1 MAAFPFNNKV
11 EAASIQGRYLRQALE
26 HSVSRLTRDGQE
38 EEEGGKLLLQVS
50 GARLVYDVTREVGS
64 RLVSAEVRCDDCEG
78 DKMETLEDDKV
89 YNIVTFDYLLNGGAG
104 YSMLK
109 ENIEDRMTGRLNREV
124 IRDVMESSSP
134 VSARLEGRITI
145 IKAGSEDEAVSGAN
159 PGRRGVLNLLGH
171 SIEVSY

>member
-1 MAAFPFNNKV
+1 MAAFPFNNRI

-26 HSVSRLTRDGQE
+26 HSVSRLTSDGQE

-64 RLVSAEVRCDDCEG
+64 RLVSAEVRCEDCEG
-78 DKMETLEDDKV
+78 DKMETLEDDKM

-104 YSMLK
+104 YSMLN
-109 ENIEDRMTGRLNREV
+109 ENIEDRVTGKLNREL
-124 IRDVMESSSP
+124 IREVMENSSP

-159 PGRRGVLNLLGH
+159 TGRRGVLDLLGH
-171 SIEVSY
+171 RIEVSY

>member
-1 MAAFPFNNKV
+1 MTAFPFNNKI

-26 HSVSRLTRDGQE
+26 HSVSRPTSHG
-38 EEEGGKLLLQVS
+38 LLQVS

-78 DKMETLEDDKV
+78 DKMETLDDDKV
-89 YNIVTFDYLLNGGAG
+89 YNIVTLDYLLNGGAG

-109 ENIEDRMTGRLNREV
+109 ENIEDRVTGKLNREV
-124 IRDVMESSSP
+124 IREVMESSSP
-134 VSARLEGRITI
+134 VSVSLEGRITI

-159 PGRRGVLNLLGH
+159 
-171 SIEVSY
+171 